1 MALLLCMTTWD
12 PQPWLDRLR
21 RLAPGRDI
29 RAWPEVGDPAE
40 ITYAAVWKQPP
51 GALSGLPNLRGII
64 SLGAGVDHLFADAGL
79 PDVPLARIVDAD
91 LTSRMSEWVVLH
103 ALIHLRR
110 QRLYDALQ
118 RERRWQDVRP
128 APAARELR
136 VGVMGMGVLGQDA
149 ARKLGMIGF
158 DVAGWSRSGKTVEGI
173 ATFEGAALDA
183 FLNRTDLLVAL
194 LPATPDTRGI
204 LDRALFQKLARDGV
218 LGGPILMN
226 AGRGAL
232 QVEAD
237 IVACLDEGVLEAA
250 TLDVFE
256 TEPLPASSPLWSH
269 PKVTVTPHNAAV
281 SDEEAVGRFVLRQVE
296 RHERGLPFETP
307 VDSSRRY

>member
-12 PQPWLDRLR
+12 AQPWLDRLR

-64 SLGAGVDHLFADAGL
+64 SLGAGVDHLFADAAL

-110 QRLYDALQ
+110 QRLYDAFQ
-118 RERRWQDVRP
+118 RERLWRDVRP

-149 ARKLGMIGF
+149 ARKLGTMGF
-158 DVAGWSRSGKTVEGI
+158 DVAGWSRSGKPVEEI
-173 ATFEGAALDA
+173 VTFDGAALDA
-183 FLNRTDLLVAL
+183 FLDRTDLLVVL
-194 LPATPDTRGI
+194 LPATPETRGI
-204 LDRALFQKLARDGV
+204 LNRALFKKLARDGV

-237 IVACLDEGVLEAA
+237 IVTCLDEGILEAV

-256 TEPLPASSPLWSH
+256 TEPLPASSPLWNH
-269 PKVTVTPHNAAV
+269 PKVTVTPHNSAI

-307 VDSSRRY
+307 VERSRRY